1 MTRIFTWLNTEVNNT
16 FNKKFCHFRLDK
28 VDLQFIAISGLFLK
42 GMWNGG
48 HFVCVYVYMK
58 YNYKLRLFLLLYGR
72 CSHNKYV

>member
-28 VDLQFIAISGLFLK
+28 ADLQFIAISGLFLK

-48 HFVCVYVYMK
+48 HLSFC
-58 YNYKLRLFLLLYGR
+58 LYEI
-72 CSHNKYV
+72 